1 MLVQMASI
9 IALAAAGPSAG
20 GIQLNLKPGDVLTY
34 RTTYES
40 RSLGLDTETSSK
52 TTETKRYEILSETG
66 GWFHVRETTVDS
78 KREATSESALP
89 YDTTGLV
96 VTFDVYRA
104 LLMRNWRLVDSGR
117 LGDEQGR
124 RLSSNAKSTESR
136 GFMGLVLPG
145 GDLKVGTWW
154 EHTTVPSAMSFTAG
168 DVSTTKDTLTVAYT
182 VVKFEN
188 YRRERHAVI
197 EARIDGKYEQT
208 LDQVIKIVTEIK
220 EKRKYW
226 LNVSNGVVSKVE
238 SELDS
243 SKNISGYEIQ
253 SVTNRKTEL
262 VSN

>member
-1 MLVQMASI
+1 MLVQIASI
-9 IALAAAGPSAG
+9 FALAAAGPPAA

-40 RSLGLDTETSSK
+40 RSLNQGKETGSK
-52 TTETKRYEILSETG
+52 TTETKRYEVLSETD
-66 GWFHVRETTVDS
+66 GWFHVRETTVES
-78 KREATSESALP
+78 KRETTSGTALA

-104 LLMRNWRLVDSGR
+104 LLMRNWQLVDAGR
-117 LGDEQGR
+117 LGEEEGR

-145 GDLKVGTWW
+145 GDLKVGTRW
-154 EHTTVPSAMSFTAG
+154 EHRTIPSATSFSG
-168 DVSTTKDTLTVAYT
+168 SDVSITKDTLTVAYK

-208 LDQVIKIVTEIK
+208 LDRVIKIVTKVK

-243 SKNISGYEIQ
+243 SMNISGTVIA
-253 SVTNRKTEL
+253 SVTSTKTEL
-262 VSN
+262 VSD